1 MADFRSMYD
10 SSWIYAFDLKGRDVT
25 VTIKEVRAA
34 KIENG
39 RERGEKKTQRK
50 PVLFFKE
57 SKDQRGLVLCKTNGK
72 TIAAM
77 YGNDT
82 DAWIGKRVTLFPTV
96 TDAFGQSNVE
106 CIRIRPKAPDKAKAP
121 GEFADVPEMPA
132 PESPEHAEM
141 EERSLD
147 LGTGT

>member
-1 MADFRSMYD
+1 MPDFRSMYD
-10 SSWIYAFDLKGRDVT
+10 ANWIYAFDLKGRDVT

-34 KIENG
+34 KVKGGVGADRKE
-39 RERGEKKTQRK
+39 QRK

-82 DAWIGKRVTLFPTV
+82 DGWLGKRVTLFPTV

-106 CIRIRPKAPDKAKAP
+106 CIRIRPKAPAAQAKG
-121 GEFADVPEMPA
+121 GEFAEAQEMPS
-132 PESPEHAEM
+132 PESPEHAELN
-141 EERSLD
+141 EGAGE
-147 LGTGT
+147 

>member
-1 MADFRSMYD
+1 MYD
-10 SSWIYAFDLKGRDVT
+10 SNWIYAFDLKGRDVT

-34 KIENG
+34 KV
-39 RERGEKKTQRK
+39 RGGVGSDKKEQRK

-57 SKDQRGLVLCKTNGK
+57 AKDQRGLVLCKTNGK

-82 DAWIGKRVTLFPTV
+82 DSWVGKRVTLFPTV

-106 CIRIRPKAPDKAKAP
+106 CIRIRPKAPDKTKAA
-121 GEFADVPEMPA
+121 GEFADVAEMPA
-132 PESPEHAEM
+132 PESPDHAE
-141 EERSLD
+141 LD
-147 LGTGT
+147 EPGGV